1 MSNRAIEYKLLQELL
16 ETYSMFYSHDYDI
29 THTCQRLAARAVP
42 PMPPPSPSPPD
53 ASAQDDV
60 EGMDGGRSGAAR
72 RGLVEIDYSD
82 RESRFVWNAQLLKP
96 FLCMPGAVESCC
108 LLPVMQ
114 GFVAV
119 VQFGAADGGTGWMA
133 LIARRDRHRCG
144 YRSSLCQDGSVFVK
158 DGSVF
163 GRAYCSRVLLAR
175 VARACCSLLLLTR
188 SHCCFLSSFCALL
201 FHIIRVWD
209 VACACGVLLPHR
221 PCTITQCLKERA

>member
-16 ETYSMFYSHDYDI
+16 ETYCMFYSHDYDI

-53 ASAQDDV
+53 APAQDDV
-60 EGMDGGRSGAAR
+60 EGMDGGGRGAAR

-96 FLCMPGAVESCC
+96 FLSLPGAVESCC

-144 YRSSLCQDGSVFVK
+144 YRCSLCQDGSVFA
-158 DGSVF
+158 
-163 GRAYCSRVLLAR
+163 RACCSRVLLAR
-175 VARACCSLLLLTR
+175 VARACCSHGLIAA
-188 SHCCFLSSFCALL
+188 SSLPCVPCSFISYGCGMW
-201 FHIIRVWD
+201 RVHP
-209 VACACGVLLPHR
+209 VSCSPHR
-221 PCTITQCLKERA
+221 PYTMTQCLKERG